1 MSDFALENPLVDYL
15 LCLCASLHRL
25 EEVVQTLCLKSV
37 DETLDERLVL
47 WA

>member
-15 LCLCASLHRL
+15 LCLCVSLHRL
-25 EEVVQTLCLKSV
+25 EEVVQTLCLKSG
-37 DETLDERLVL
+37 DETLDEQLVL